1 MQYET
6 YIDLIL
12 HMLTGSSCSLKQQ
25 ALVACVRGRIEIST
39 LALACIYF
47 ERLCL
52 DCRVDKSNRRLSF
65 AACLLLAAKT
75 NESNSVIAYDCG
87 TESKSDTADSQLLSM
102 TSFVRPN
109 KKSGKIFES
118 LIVFFTHD
126 WSLSLKELYAAEW
139 IVFTSLGF
147 SLTAKPSEVAFHF
160 KRLLKTLEWNPRS
173 YLGNE
178 MYRQWLDALAAEAR
192 QNEKK
197 KLKRKRRIERNERK
211 LTELYSSTMQ
221 PPGIGEQTRRKSSI
235 SSTEEVPSYSSSRR
249 HSTESIVRPRVS
261 SLSQVRRPASASAQ
275 HSEQPHGEDS
285 PGRKGVRGILSRL
298 SRRTPARHS
307 DFEIGGGN
315 NSSHGNL
322 DKLSPKS
329 ECMRQSVS
337 FPNLSSLDTRK
348 DDVVIEFKSIHEDEQ
363 EIFHSDG
370 SINREDDNEGLFV
383 V

>member
-1 MQYET
+1 
-6 YIDLIL
+6 
-12 HMLTGSSCSLKQQ
+12 
-25 ALVACVRGRIEIST
+25 
-39 LALACIYF
+39 
-47 ERLCL
+47 
-52 DCRVDKSNRRLSF
+52 
-65 AACLLLAAKT
+65 
-75 NESNSVIAYDCG
+75 
-87 TESKSDTADSQLLSM
+87 M

-249 HSTESIVRPRVS
+249 HSTESIVRPSVS

-275 HSEQPHGEDS
+275 YSEQPHGEGS

-298 SRRTPARHS
+298 SRRTPSRHS

-329 ECMRQSVS
+329 ESMRQSVS

>member
-1 MQYET
+1 
-6 YIDLIL
+6 
-12 HMLTGSSCSLKQQ
+12 
-25 ALVACVRGRIEIST
+25 
-39 LALACIYF
+39 
-47 ERLCL
+47 
-52 DCRVDKSNRRLSF
+52 
-65 AACLLLAAKT
+65 
-75 NESNSVIAYDCG
+75 
-87 TESKSDTADSQLLSM
+87 M

-126 WSLSLKELYAAEW
+126 WSLSLKQLYAAEW

-147 SLTAKPSEVAFHF
+147 NLTAKPSEVAFHF

-178 MYRQWLDALAAEAR
+178 MYLQWLDALADEAR

-221 PPGIGEQTRRKSSI
+221 PPGIGELTRRKSSI
-235 SSTEEVPSYSSSRR
+235 SSASEEVPSYSSSRR
-249 HSTESIVRPRVS
+249 HSTESIVRPSVS
-261 SLSQVRRPASASAQ
+261 SFGQVRRPASASAQ

-307 DFEIGGGN
+307 DFEIGGN
-315 NSSHGNL
+315 NTSHGNL
-322 DKLSPKS
+322 EKLSPKS
-329 ECMRQSVS
+329 EGMRQSVS
-337 FPNLSSLDTRK
+337 F
-348 DDVVIEFKSIHEDEQ
+348 
-363 EIFHSDG
+363 
-370 SINREDDNEGLFV
+370 
-383 V
+383 